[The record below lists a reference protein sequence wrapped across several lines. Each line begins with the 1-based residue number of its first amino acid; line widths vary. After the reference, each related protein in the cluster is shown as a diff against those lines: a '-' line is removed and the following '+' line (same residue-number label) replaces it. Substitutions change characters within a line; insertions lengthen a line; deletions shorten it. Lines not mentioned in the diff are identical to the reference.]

1 MAKVELGGIIR
12 HAGKHSIVIYLTFF
26 LPMKA
31 AQKGLAETG
40 IIADVGTASF
50 LIMVFAIGAPLAFH
64 RIIKGTPL
72 IALYERPAFF
82 RLRNK
87 PAQSV
92 VGSIA
97 EA

>member
-1 MAKVELGGIIR
+1 
-12 HAGKHSIVIYLTFF
+12 
-26 LPMKA
+26 
-31 AQKGLAETG
+31 
-40 IIADVGTASF
+40 
-50 LIMVFAIGAPLAFH
+50 MVFAIGAPLAFH